1 MWLCQRS
8 NDTIGFMK
16 PVLWRI
22 WHVIR
27 WPLAVLVVLY
37 VAIVIYSFPHA
48 LEKEKTEKT
57 IARIQAQKLTIE
69 NVNGEHLPPP
79 PDPAQVDAT
88 IEGVDANANGIRDD
102 VELAIFEKYP
112 NDAKIRA
119 AELQYAMALQMYL
132 TEVFNS
138 ETWKAVAVR
147 SGKGY
152 GCIYDTGPNVTLSDG
167 DERIRQAFEI
177 VQKRLDE
184 TEDMVFNTPERKS
197 AYDAAEKYT
206 TSFGGSEGEDCD
218 LSL

>member
-1 MWLCQRS
+1 
-8 NDTIGFMK
+8 MK
-16 PVLWRI
+16 PVLRRI

-79 PDPAQVDAT
+79 PDPTQVDAT

-112 NDAKIRA
+112 NDTKIRA

-138 ETWKAVAVR
+138 ETWVAASDQSSR
-147 SGKGY
+147 GY
-152 GCIYDTGPNVTLSDG
+152 ACISETHPRTN
-167 DERIRQAFEI
+167 
-177 VQKRLDE
+177 LDE
-184 TEDMVFNTPERKS
+184 YFAIVDGRTEEVEQAQFNTDSRRS
-197 AYDAAEKYT
+197 ARDSADKFT
-206 TSFGGSEGEDCD
+206 TSGGLDDQNYCD
-218 LSL
+218 LN

>member
-1 MWLCQRS
+1 
-8 NDTIGFMK
+8 MK
-16 PVLWRI
+16 PVLWRV

-57 IARIQAQKLTIE
+57 IARIHAQKLTIE

-88 IEGVDANANGIRDD
+88 IEGIDLNGNGIRDD

-138 ETWKAVAVR
+138 ETWVAAVQE
-147 SGKGY
+147 SGRGL
-152 GCIYDTGPNVTLSDG
+152 GCVFDSGPDVTLSDG
-167 DERIRQAFEI
+167 NVKITQALKIIRERQNEVEELVFNSVDRK
-177 VQKRLDE
+177 QKRQEIID
-184 TEDMVFNTPERKS
+184 R
-197 AYDAAEKYT
+197 YT
-206 TSFGGSEGEDCD
+206 TSYGSEDREDCD
-218 LSL
+218 LQLETLSG